1 MLAQKGHVVSRDG
14 RYACMYLPYHF
25 MGVETPISLLNAV
38 LHGRAS
44 GSARPAQHA
53 VLAGRAI
60 QTIPAGTVLRMGGHH
75 HDVTGV
81 KPVLLSRAEAP
92 ADVAPLYLAAHATT
106 AREIP
111 AGALIGL
118 DDIQGDDPAL
128 RDAWLSGLRDADVRH
143 G

>member
-1 MLAQKGHVVSRDG
+1 MEQEYVGQ
-14 RYACMYLPYHF
+14 
-25 MGVETPISLLNAV
+25 I
-38 LHGRAS
+38 
-44 GSARPAQHA
+44 
-53 VLAGRAI
+53 
-60 QTIPAGTVLRMGGHH
+60 TVQ
-75 HDVTGV
+75 DKKV
-81 KPVLLSRAEAP
+81 PVLLSRAEAP

>member
-1 MLAQKGHVVSRDG
+1 VSRDG

-44 GSARPAQHA
+44 GSDRPAQHA
-53 VLAGRAI
+53 ILAGRAI
-60 QTIPAGTVLRMGGHH
+60 EAIPAGTVLRMGGHH

-81 KPVLLSRAEAP
+81 KPVLLARAAAP
-92 ADVAPLYLAAHATT
+92 TDVAPLYLAAHATT
-106 AREIP
+106 ARGIA

-118 DDIQGDDPAL
+118 DDIEGDDPAL
-128 RDAWLSGLRDADVRH
+128 RAAWLEGLQDDATRH